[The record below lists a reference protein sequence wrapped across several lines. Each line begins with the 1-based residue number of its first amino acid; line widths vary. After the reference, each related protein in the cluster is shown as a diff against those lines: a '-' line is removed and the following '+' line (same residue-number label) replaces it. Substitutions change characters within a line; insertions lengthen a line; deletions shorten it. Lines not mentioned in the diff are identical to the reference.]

1 MSHFARAAIA
11 AALLLGA
18 GPALA
23 QSGFAAPGFEAKPVD
38 DGQLRTIAGKTDLAQ
53 IANAQNSGT
62 VAGNTI
68 NGDSQTGTIRF
79 DASSFQGMN
88 GLSILSAN
96 TGNNVAINS
105 AMSVNVT
112 VHP

>member
-1 MSHFARAAIA
+1 MSNVRLAAIG
-11 AALLLGA
+11 AALVLGA
-18 GPALA
+18 NPALA
-23 QSGFAAPGFEAKPVD
+23 QSGFDAKPVD
-38 DGQLRTIAGKTDLAQ
+38 DRQLGSIAGKTDLAQ
-53 IANAQNSGT
+53 IANAQNSGA
-62 VAGNTI
+62 VSGNTI

-88 GLSILSAN
+88 GLSIVNAN
-96 TGNNVAINS
+96 TGNNVAMNS